1 MPAFV
6 RAEDLIGPITR
17 VVDLPG
23 GGRELRVEDD
33 VVEFSDDP
41 AVLRKFWGIVLCLAV
56 RDDASSIEYHPWR
69 ADGGLAYV
77 VDNVRY
83 VLRHPP
89 PEWAGPIV
97 AAARSLV
104 TPAGHG
110 LRARLTRW
118 TGGGIVTGTLAFAVA
133 GWLYEWDVV
142 CWSSGER
149 VGVEF
154 FRVSPP
160 VADTTPAP
168 REESSS

>member
-97 AAARSLV
+97 AAGPPGKPR
-104 TPAGHG
+104 PQ
-110 LRARLTRW
+110 
-118 TGGGIVTGTLAFAVA
+118 AVA